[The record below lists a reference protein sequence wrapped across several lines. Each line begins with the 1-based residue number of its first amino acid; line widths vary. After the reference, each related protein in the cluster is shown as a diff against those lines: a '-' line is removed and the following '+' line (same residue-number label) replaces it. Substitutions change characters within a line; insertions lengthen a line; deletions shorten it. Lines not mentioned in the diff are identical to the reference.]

1 MAAATSESAIFNPYS
16 GVLQVSDSKPK
27 SSFDVSA
34 VAAEL
39 SSIRDL
45 IRWGVSHFNEA
56 GLFYG
61 HGMANALDEA
71 VFIALSTLNLP
82 LNIVESYFDSRLTL
96 VEREKILALYQRRIT
111 ERTPAAYLTNEAW
124 FAGLKFYVDEN
135 VLVPRSPIAELIENR
150 FEPWIEPETVNRVLD
165 LCSGSGCIG
174 IASAYAFE
182 WAEVDLADISPAAI
196 EIAQRNIKDHQLED
210 QVTVFQSDLFTA
222 LEGRKYDIIVS
233 NPPYVD
239 AVDMSILPDEFKQEP
254 ELGLAAGED
263 GLDLVKVIL
272 HQAANY
278 LNPNGI
284 LVVEVGN
291 SQHALEELLPEVG
304 FYWLEFERGGDGV
317 FLLTYDQLIEYQSY
331 FTGFIQ
337 D

>member
-1 MAAATSESAIFNPYS
+1 
-16 GVLQVSDSKPK
+16 VSDSK
-27 SSFDVSA
+27 SSNPLDITSI
-34 VAAEL
+34 AAEL
-39 SSIRDL
+39 MTIRDV
-45 IRWGVSHFNEA
+45 IRWGVSHFDEA

-82 LNIVESYFDSRLTL
+82 LNITETYFDSRLTL
-96 VEREKILALYQRRIT
+96 VEREKVLALYQRRII
-111 ERTPAAYLTNEAW
+111 ERIPAAYLTHEAW

-150 FEPWIEPETVNRVLD
+150 FEPWIEQENVNRVLD

-174 IASAYAFE
+174 IACAYAFE

-196 EIAQRNIKDHQLED
+196 EIAKHNITNHQLEE
-210 QVTVFQSDLFTA
+210 QVTVYKSDLFSA
-222 LEGRKYDIIVS
+222 LKGMKYDIIVS

-239 AVDMSILPDEFKQEP
+239 AVDMSILPEEFKQEP
-254 ELGLAAGED
+254 ELGLAAGKD

-272 HQAANY
+272 KQAANY

-304 FYWLEFERGGDGV
+304 FYWLDFERGGDGI
-317 FLLTYDQLIEYQSY
+317 FLLTYEQLIYYQQY
-331 FTGFIQ
+331 FSNL

>member
-1 MAAATSESAIFNPYS
+1 M
-16 GVLQVSDSKPK
+16 SDSK
-27 SSFDVSA
+27 SSNPLDITSI
-34 VAAEL
+34 AAEL
-39 SSIRDL
+39 MTIRDV
-45 IRWGVSHFNEA
+45 IRWGVSHFDEA

-82 LNIVESYFDSRLTL
+82 LNITETYFDSRLTL
-96 VEREKILALYQRRIT
+96 VEREKVLALYQRRII
-111 ERTPAAYLTNEAW
+111 ERIPAAYLTHEAW

-150 FEPWIEPETVNRVLD
+150 FEPWIEQENVNRVLD

-174 IASAYAFE
+174 IACAYAFE

-196 EIAQRNIKDHQLED
+196 EIAKHNITNHQLEE
-210 QVTVFQSDLFTA
+210 QVTVYKSDLFSA
-222 LEGRKYDIIVS
+222 LKGMKYDIIVS

-239 AVDMSILPDEFKQEP
+239 AVDMSILPEEFKQEP
-254 ELGLAAGED
+254 ELGLAAGKD

-272 HQAANY
+272 KQAANY

-304 FYWLEFERGGDGV
+304 FYWLDFERGGDGI
-317 FLLTYDQLIEYQSY
+317 FLLTYEQLIYYQQY
-331 FTGFIQ
+331 FSNL

>member
-1 MAAATSESAIFNPYS
+1 M
-16 GVLQVSDSKPK
+16 SDSKQTN
-27 SSFDVSA
+27 SFDVA
-34 VAAEL
+34 AIAAEL
-39 SSIRDL
+39 ISIRDV
-45 IRWGVSHFNEA
+45 IRWGVSHFDEA

-82 LNIVESYFDSRLTL
+82 LNITESYFDSRLTL
-96 VEREKILALYQRRIT
+96 VEREKVLALYQRRIK
-111 ERTPAAYLTNEAW
+111 ERIPAAYLTHEAW

-135 VLVPRSPIAELIENR
+135 VLIPRSPIAELIENR
-150 FEPWIEPETVNRVLD
+150 FEPWVEQENVNRVLD

-174 IASAYAFE
+174 IACAYAFE

-196 EIAQRNIKDHQLED
+196 DIAKRNIDDHHLEE
-210 QVTVFQSDLFTA
+210 QVTVYKSDLFTA
-222 LEGRKYDIIVS
+222 LEGQKYDIIVS

-239 AVDMSILPDEFKQEP
+239 AVDMSILPEEFKKEP
-254 ELGLAAGED
+254 TLGLAAGED

-272 HQAANY
+272 KQAANY

-304 FYWLEFERGGDGV
+304 FYWLDFERGGDGI
-317 FLLTYDQLIEYQSY
+317 FLLTFDQLIEYQQY
-331 FTGFIQ
+331 FSNLKS
-337 D
+337 